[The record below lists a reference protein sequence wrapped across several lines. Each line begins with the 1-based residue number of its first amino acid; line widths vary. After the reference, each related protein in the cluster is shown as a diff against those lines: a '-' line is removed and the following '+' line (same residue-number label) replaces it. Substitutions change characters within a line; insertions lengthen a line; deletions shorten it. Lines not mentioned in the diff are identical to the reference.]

1 MMVVDTT
8 KNRSKPNPTWLKWI
22 PVAVLMT
29 VAALLRLKLTSPADY
44 YLLEGDG
51 PYYPVQ
57 ARGLLQNLRL
67 PLPDVPLT
75 FMIEALI
82 AKVLQVLHIA
92 STGDSVLLAIRISD
106 AFLPPLVAIPIF
118 LIYLELRER
127 SKPKFTVYLI
137 LAFALLNFSPVFIFS
152 QALHKNALGV
162 VWIFYYLYFAFRYIK
177 YSTKKDLYR
186 ILAVLI
192 LCALTHFGS
201 FAILIMFTLVFGVL
215 QKLNVRK
222 ALKTA
227 NYKKTAVV
235 VIIFS
240 VCVSMIALFDGARFN
255 RLIQI
260 PFKIFEAPIF
270 LFLING
276 QDIAGFTNILTLI
289 LMTLLCV
296 IGLVVFLRTRKKMD
310 EPVKNFSRALLVISF
325 FLTSPLLGVEWA
337 NRMYMVSYIPITIL
351 YLILFDV
358 MRLKIVKAIPIL
370 IFTGL
375 IFASVMTAISQPGFR
390 TLKNEELT
398 EFKNIKDKV
407 RFSTN
412 AIVIGRKDLRLLAS
426 WYFNTKSAA
435 DYIFSRKDL
444 ELYDSVYLLRQ
455 IKGSNFPRDRQRG
468 EAEIPNSSICVF
480 SGNYFQIHKL
490 TKDAKWDL
498 GKGVPPKVCGTI
510 VSIQNKSVR
519 VFSKWTG
526 SSRNVLIS
534 DSTKVLTL
542 NSDHKLSE
550 GMYVEVWG
558 KGKPFSLNVEAEIV
572 NEKMAV
578 K

>member
-1 MMVVDTT
+1 VM
-8 KNRSKPNPTWLKWI
+8 
-22 PVAVLMT
+22 
-29 VAALLRLKLTSPADY
+29 
-44 YLLEGDG
+44 
-51 PYYPVQ
+51 
-57 ARGLLQNLRL
+57 
-67 PLPDVPLT
+67 
-75 FMIEALI
+75 
-82 AKVLQVLHIA
+82 
-92 STGDSVLLAIRISD
+92 
-106 AFLPPLVAIPIF
+106 
-118 LIYLELRER
+118 
-127 SKPKFTVYLI
+127 
-137 LAFALLNFSPVFIFS
+137 
-152 QALHKNALGV
+152 
-162 VWIFYYLYFAFRYIK
+162 
-177 YSTKKDLYR
+177 
-186 ILAVLI
+186 
-192 LCALTHFGS
+192 
-201 FAILIMFTLVFGVL
+201 
-215 QKLNVRK
+215 
-222 ALKTA
+222 
-227 NYKKTAVV
+227 
-235 VIIFS
+235 
-240 VCVSMIALFDGARFN
+240 
-255 RLIQI
+255 
-260 PFKIFEAPIF
+260 
-270 LFLING
+270 
-276 QDIAGFTNILTLI
+276 
-289 LMTLLCV
+289 
-296 IGLVVFLRTRKKMD
+296 GLVVFLRTRKKMD